1 LTATEL
7 PRKQNQKLQQP
18 EVVI

>member
-7 PRKQNQKLQQP
+7 PRKQKQKLQQP